1 MFGFDSKKNNDIV
14 ERKKISA
21 AHSKGV
27 TAVACTKNQPSY
39 DGSWNFNIIS
49 GGGEGQ
55 VRIWRFSYDG
65 RNDPSYSLEH
75 TLKEHK
81 GSVSD
86 IKIRKNDTECVSA
99 STDGTAIVWN
109 LE

>member
-1 MFGFDSKKNNDIV
+1 MLQKTIAN
-14 ERKKISA
+14 

-27 TAVACTKNQPSY
+27 TAVACTKNQYPPHQGCW
-39 DGSWNFNIIS
+39 DFNIIS

-55 VRIWRFSYDG
+55 VRVWNYRQRGSGEPTCQLI
-65 RNDPSYSLEH
+65 E

-81 GSVSD
+81 GLVSD
-86 IKIRKNDTECVSA
+86 IKVTQRDDMCVS
-99 STDGTAIVWN
+99 SSGDGTCIIWD

>member
-1 MFGFDSKKNNDIV
+1 MDLVLQKT
-14 ERKKISA
+14 ISN

-27 TAVACTKNQPSY
+27 TAVACTKNRCSY
-39 DGSWNFNIIS
+39 GGEWDFNIIS

-55 VRIWRFSYDG
+55 VRIWNFKQRGGSE
-65 RNDPSYSLEH
+65 PCCSLLD

-81 GSVSD
+81 GLVSD
-86 IKIRKNDTECVSA
+86 IKVTRGDDMCVSS
-99 STDGTAIVWN
+99 STDGTCIIWD